1 MLCPKP
7 VVILRDDTWFDG
19 TTKGMV
25 HFSLSPSATTS
36 TRCTPPRWST
46 PSLRCLCNKE
56 SLPQSVSRKW
66 MRCCSLSTASTSAG
80 SPTPTRSAPGCS
92 TTLTRARLGC
102 ASRWSLEGKDNA
114 LLYADG
120 RERETKP
127 CCKKKSCTVCGWID
141 HAEQHRGGS
150 EQGKA
155 PGFAAPGDYSH
166 GQSWSTCK
174 IMPEVQS
181 VPIML
186 GWTRSSHRL
195 HDGRCT
201 SQDVYRVHT
210 DGVVMSK
217 PMEELPLG
225 DGVGKKKGEWKVE
238 KGSMWG
244 GERECGGVRMR
255 CAACTLTGWQWS
267 SKWKSRDGT
276 GEWKSWS
283 LSTKKQ
289 AVHH

>member
-1 MLCPKP
+1 M
-7 VVILRDDTWFDG
+7 ILDLMGQQRGWYIFHSRHLLRPQQDVRRHAG
-19 TTKGMV
+19 APQVYGAYAIRKV
-25 HFSLSPSATTS
+25 CHNQSAGNGCDALPFFKYGIYKCRITNPHNVS
-36 TRCTPPRWST
+36 TRLLHYADAREIG
-46 PSLRCLCNKE
+46 LCIT
-56 SLPQSVSRKW
+56 
-66 MRCCSLSTASTSAG
+66 MM
-80 SPTPTRSAPGCS
+80 
-92 TTLTRARLGC
+92 
-102 ASRWSLEGKDNA
+102 EGKDNA

-127 CCKKKSCTVCGWID
+127 RCKKRSCTVCGWID

-166 GQSWSTCK
+166 GQYVVNLHDYL
-174 IMPEVQS
+174 PEVQS

-186 GWTRSSHRL
+186 GWARSSHRL

-225 DGVGKKKGEWKVE
+225 DGVGEWKVE
-238 KGSMWG
+238 KGG
-244 GERECGGVRMR
+244 
-255 CAACTLTGWQWS
+255 AC
-267 SKWKSRDGT
+267 
-276 GEWKSWS
+276 EVVN
-283 LSTKKQ
+283 
-289 AVHH
+289 ANVVE

>member
-1 MLCPKP
+1 MLCSKP
-7 VVILRDDTWFDG
+7 VAILRDDTWFDG

-25 HFSLSPSATTS
+25 HFLLSPSATTS

-166 GQSWSTCK
+166 GQY
-174 IMPEVQS
+174 V
-181 VPIML
+181 VN
-186 GWTRSSHRL
+186 L
-195 HDGRCT
+195 HDYCQRYNLYRLCSAGPVPHIVCT
-201 SQDVYRVHT
+201 TADVPHRMYTVCTRMGWWWASQWRSCRWAMV
-210 DGVVMSK
+210 
-217 PMEELPLG
+217 
-225 DGVGKKKGEWKVE
+225 
-238 KGSMWG
+238 
-244 GERECGGVRMR
+244 
-255 CAACTLTGWQWS
+255 
-267 SKWKSRDGT
+267 
-276 GEWKSWS
+276 
-283 LSTKKQ
+283 
-289 AVHH
+289 

>member
-1 MLCPKP
+1 M
-7 VVILRDDTWFDG
+7 
-19 TTKGMV
+19 
-25 HFSLSPSATTS
+25 
-36 TRCTPPRWST
+36 
-46 PSLRCLCNKE
+46 
-56 SLPQSVSRKW
+56 
-66 MRCCSLSTASTSAG
+66 
-80 SPTPTRSAPGCS
+80 
-92 TTLTRARLGC
+92 
-102 ASRWSLEGKDNA
+102 EGKDNA

-120 RERETKP
+120 GERETKP

-166 GQSWSTCK
+166 GQYVVNLHDYL
-174 IMPEVQS
+174 PEVQS

-186 GWTRSSHRL
+186 GWARSSHRL

-238 KGSMWG
+238 KGSM
-244 GERECGGVRMR
+244 
-255 CAACTLTGWQWS
+255 
-267 SKWKSRDGT
+267 
-276 GEWKSWS
+276 
-283 LSTKKQ
+283 
-289 AVHH
+289 

>member
-46 PSLRCLCNKE
+46 PSLRCLCSKE

-127 CCKKKSCTVCGWID
+127 CCKKKIMHCLWVDWPRRTTPRWI
-141 HAEQHRGGS
+141 
-150 EQGKA
+150 
-155 PGFAAPGDYSH
+155 
-166 GQSWSTCK
+166 
-174 IMPEVQS
+174 
-181 VPIML
+181 
-186 GWTRSSHRL
+186 WTRKSAWICSTGRL
-195 HDGRCT
+195 LTWAVRGQPARLFARGTICTDYARLGPFLTSFARRQMYLTGCIPCAHGWGGDEQANGGAAVGRWCR
-201 SQDVYRVHT
+201 RV
-210 DGVVMSK
+210 
-217 PMEELPLG
+217 E
-225 DGVGKKKGEWKVE
+225 
-238 KGSMWG
+238 G
-244 GERECGGVRMR
+244 GERGCMRGCQCKCGGVRMR

-283 LSTKKQ
+283 LAQKKQ